1 MARSMRSTAAD
12 PLAEAEEA
20 YRARTPGSERH
31 HRKATALLAGG
42 VSANVKFFPPY
53 PPAMARADGA
63 YLWDL
68 DGNRYIDYL
77 LVFGAVILGHGHPA
91 VMDAIRDQLA
101 RQGAPTFGTPQEN
114 ELAMAAEL
122 RALYPSADL
131 VRFTNSGL
139 EATLLCIRL
148 AAAHTGRH
156 RVAKFEG
163 HYHGAHDQVLVSY
176 LPPIAAAGDAAAPNA
191 VPDSRG
197 IAPDV
202 LANTLV
208 LPWNDWDS
216 TARLLRAHHVELS
229 CVMLEPVLGGY
240 IAPEPDFLERLRRLC
255 SELEVLL
262 VFDEVKTG
270 FRLALG
276 GAQERFGVAPDLTA
290 LGKILGGG
298 FPVGA
303 VIGRADVMKWAAPGK
318 GTDTLFHS
326 GTYNGHPTAMAAG
339 LAVLRE
345 LRKPGTYERLDGLT
359 ADLKERVLSA
369 ARRRGL
375 DVRTPGVGSVFAV
388 VFADA
393 EPRTYRDLARA
404 DATRRRVLDL
414 RLLASG
420 VYSRAGDRSN
430 LSLAHTEADVA
441 ATGEAFD
448 RAMATL

>member
-1 MARSMRSTAAD
+1 MTSTATD
-12 PLAEAEEA
+12 PVAEAERA
-20 YRARTPGSERH
+20 YRARTVASAH
-31 HRKATALLAGG
+31 HHEEAVKLLAGG

-53 PPAMARADGA
+53 PLAMARAEGA

-77 LVFGAVILGHGHPA
+77 LVYGAVILGHGHPA
-91 VMDAIRDQLA
+91 VMEAIRAQLA
-101 RQGAPTFGTPQEN
+101 EQGAPTFGTPHRL
-114 ELAMAAEL
+114 ELAMAGEL
-122 RALYPSADL
+122 RRLYPAAEL

-139 EATLLCIRL
+139 EATLLCLRL

-156 RVAKFEG
+156 GVAKFEG

-176 LPPIAAAGDAAAPNA
+176 APPLAATGDPKAPSA

-208 LPWNDWDS
+208 LPWNDWEG
-216 TARLLRAHHVELS
+216 TARLLRAHHRELS
-229 CVMLEPVLGGY
+229 CVILEPVLGGF
-240 IAPEPDFLERLRRLC
+240 IPPEPDFLERLRRLC
-255 SELEVLL
+255 AELEVL
-262 VFDEVKTG
+262 VVYDEVKTG
-270 FRLALG
+270 FRLAPG
-276 GAQERFGVAPDLTA
+276 GAQQRFGVAPDLTA

-303 VIGRADVMKWAAPGK
+303 VVGRAEVMRWAKPGK
-318 GTDTLFHS
+318 GTDALFHS

-345 LRKPGTYERLDGLT
+345 LQKPGVYERIEALT
-359 ADLKERVLSA
+359 AELKLRVTA
-369 ARRRGL
+369 AGRHRGF
-375 DVRTPGVGSVFAV
+375 DVRTPGVGSVFAI

-393 EPRTYRDLARA
+393 EPRTYRELARA
-404 DATRRRVLDL
+404 DATRRRALDL

-420 VYSRAGDRSN
+420 VFARAGDRYN
-430 LSLAHTEADVA
+430 LSLAHTESDI
-441 ATGEAFD
+441 ATTAEAFE

>member
-1 MARSMRSTAAD
+1 MRSTAAD
-12 PLAEAEEA
+12 PIAEAEQA
-20 YRARTPGSERH
+20 YRARTPASERH
-31 HRKATALLAGG
+31 HREATTLLAGG

-63 YLWDL
+63 YLWDV

-91 VMDAIRDQLA
+91 VMDAIRSQLA
-101 RQGAPTFGTPQEN
+101 EQGAPTFGTPQRN

-122 RALYPSADL
+122 RKLYPSGELA
-131 VRFTNSGL
+131 RFTNSGL
-139 EATLLCIRL
+139 EATLLCLRL

-156 RVAKFEG
+156 RIAKFEG

-176 LPPIAAAGDAAAPNA
+176 TPPLASAGDATAPSA

-197 IAPDV
+197 IGADV
-202 LANTLV
+202 LASTLV
-208 LPWNDWDS
+208 LPWNDWES
-216 TARLLRAHHVELS
+216 TSRLLRAHHRELS
-229 CVMLEPVLGGY
+229 CVILEPVLGGY
-240 IAPEPDFLERLRRLC
+240 IAPEDGFLDRLKRLC
-255 SELEVLL
+255 SELGVL
-262 VFDEVKTG
+262 VVYDEVKTG
-270 FRLALG
+270 FRLAPG
-276 GAQERFGVAPDLTA
+276 GAQQRFGVAPDLTA

-345 LRKPGTYERLDGLT
+345 LQKPGVYERIETRT
-359 ADLKERVLSA
+359 ADLKERVLAA
-369 ARRRGL
+369 ARRRGFDL
-375 DVRTPGVGSVFAV
+375 QTPGIGSVFAI

-404 DATRRRVLDL
+404 DATRRRALDL
-414 RLLASG
+414 RLLAAG
-420 VYSRAGDRSN
+420 VYSRAGDRFN
-430 LSLAHTEADVA
+430 LSLAHTDADVA
-441 ATGEAFD
+441 ATGEAFE
-448 RAMATL
+448 RAMAQL